1 MHYFLHAE
9 MLHLFLSV
17 SSFDMLMFHGRVT
30 YSVFLSSLQNEIG
43 RPNIFLNPRTQKLH
57 RISPTSFFRLRV
69 HF

>member
-43 RPNIFLNPRTQKLH
+43 CPNIF
-57 RISPTSFFRLRV
+57 
-69 HF
+69 

>member
-30 YSVFLSSLQNEIG
+30 YSV
-43 RPNIFLNPRTQKLH
+43 
-57 RISPTSFFRLRV
+57 SFFLPYKMK
-69 HF
+69 